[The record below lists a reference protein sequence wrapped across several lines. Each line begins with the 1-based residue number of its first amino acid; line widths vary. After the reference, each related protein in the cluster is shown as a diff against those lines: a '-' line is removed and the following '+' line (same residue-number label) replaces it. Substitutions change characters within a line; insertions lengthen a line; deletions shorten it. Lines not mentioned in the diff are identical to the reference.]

1 MTIDE
6 LGKKAILILGFG
18 TEGQATYE
26 YLRRKWPDKLL
37 SIADR
42 QNLVEFSDEVHHR
55 IQSDPALTLNFGPR
69 YLDSLDPYHCEVII
83 KTPGIPATIEAIA
96 RARKAGG
103 ILTSHSQI
111 FLSNYPKD
119 RIIGVTG
126 TKGKSTTASLIH
138 HIMKHA
144 GISVEL
150 AGNIGRPPLT
160 LIDTVPRDTFFVH
173 EFSSHQLAEV
183 QSSPHIAVL
192 LNIVPEHLDY
202 YAGFDEYVAA
212 KENITRFQ
220 TGDDFLVFN
229 ADYSVPAAIANR
241 TKAQLVPFSLR
252 STPKPGC
259 YLRGETIILSN
270 TRGEEDVMTVAEI
283 PLPGKFNIQNVLA
296 AVAAASL
303 CEVPSPVIRKGVR
316 EFQGLPHRL
325 ESAGT
330 YNGITFYDDS
340 IATVPD
346 ATLAALEALGPT
358 VQTLILG
365 GFERNL
371 DFSELGSR
379 LPSSVKTV
387 ILFPTTGDR
396 IWKAIQTH
404 SKNPMLPEPFF
415 VSDME
420 QAVLIAYQRT
430 APGGICLLSPASPS
444 FGIFKDYRDR
454 GDSFKTFVR
463 KLANP

>member
-26 YLRRKWPDKLL
+26 YLRRKWPEKLL
-37 SIADR
+37 SVADR
-42 QNLVEFSDEVHHR
+42 QTLGEFSDEVLHR
-55 IQSDPALTLNFGPR
+55 IQSDPSVSLNFGPR
-69 YLDSLDPYHCEVII
+69 YLDSLDPYHCEIII
-83 KTPGIPATIEAIA
+83 KTPGIPATIEAIV
-96 RARKAGG
+96 RARKAGC
-103 ILTSHSQI
+103 ILTSHSHI

-119 RIIGVTG
+119 RIIGITG

-138 HIMKHA
+138 GIMKGA
-144 GISVEL
+144 GMPVEL
-150 AGNIGRPPLT
+150 AGNIGRPPLP
-160 LIDTVPRDTFFVH
+160 LIDMVPNGTFFVH

-183 QSSPHIAVL
+183 ESSPHIAVL
-192 LNIVPEHLDY
+192 LNVVPEHLDY
-202 YAGFDEYVAA
+202 YASFDEYAAA

-220 TGDDFLVFN
+220 TADDFLIFN

-241 TKAQLVPFSLR
+241 TKAQLMPFSVR
-252 STPKPGC
+252 SSPSPGC
-259 YLRGETIILSN
+259 YLRGETIVRST
-270 TRGEEDVMTVAEI
+270 TRGEEDVMTVGEI
-283 PLPGKFNIQNVLA
+283 QLRGQFNVQNVLA

-303 CEVPSPVIRKGVR
+303 CDVPSPVIREAVGGFR
-316 EFQGLPHRL
+316 GLPHRL

-346 ATLAALEALGPT
+346 ATLAALEALGPS

-365 GFERNL
+365 GYERNL

-379 LPSSVKTV
+379 LPSNVKTV
-387 ILFPTTGDR
+387 ILFPPTGDR
-396 IWKAIQTH
+396 IWKAIETH
-404 SKNPMLPEPFF
+404 SKNPTLPEPFF

-420 QAVLIAYQRT
+420 QAVKIAYQRT
-430 APGGICLLSPASPS
+430 APGAICLLSPAAPS

-454 GDSFKTFVR
+454 GDSFKAFVR
-463 KLANP
+463 KLSNS